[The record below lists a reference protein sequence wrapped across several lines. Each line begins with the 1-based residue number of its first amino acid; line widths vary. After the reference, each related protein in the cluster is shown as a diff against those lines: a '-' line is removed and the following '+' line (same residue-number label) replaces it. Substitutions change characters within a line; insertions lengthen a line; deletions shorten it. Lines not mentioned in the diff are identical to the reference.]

1 MHLFFLS
8 HSHPGHLERFMNEIG
23 KRGYTDVSTPQ
34 KVRYTAIFREVRMWD
49 VLIPEGCKDDFLAD
63 MSCFYPGEEYLERH
77 TKHLSRFVKLI
88 RRISRFFGAK
98 PIELPEPK
106 QKRYPNRYIDG
117 VQTWVWLIPRFNLD
131 ELRDK
136 EGREQW

>member
-34 KVRYTAIFREVRMWD
+34 KIRYRAIFREVRMWD

-63 MSCFYPGEEYLERH
+63 MSCFYPGEEYLEKH
-77 TKHLSRFVKLI
+77 TKHLSRLVKLI
-88 RRISRFFGAK
+88 RTISKIWGAK
-98 PIELPEPK
+98 PIQTPQPDGG
-106 QKRYPNRYIDG
+106 RYRGRRIDG
-117 VQTWVWLIPRFNLD
+117 LPCWVWLIPLFELD

-136 EGREQW
+136 EGRELW